1 MHTLNISCGMS
12 HACKLRSWLVTCSSR
27 SILLSFLPTGRAEE
41 RGGGRGERTAG
52 NGNGVYDQKCRTGLI
67 DDMEKQ
73 ETKWIGVNETS
84 MAAVNIKGKL
94 KKTRARISERQERE
108 VEEEEHS

>member
-1 MHTLNISCGMS
+1 MHASYVLG
-12 HACKLRSWLVTCSSR
+12 LLLVPRDRSYSR
-27 SILLSFLPTGRAEE
+27 SSLPEE
-41 RGGGRGERTAG
+41 QRRERRERTAG

>member
-1 MHTLNISCGMS
+1 MHASYVLG
-12 HACKLRSWLVTCSSR
+12 LLLVPRDQSYSR
-27 SILLSFLPTGRAEE
+27 SSLPEE
-41 RGGGRGERTAG
+41 QRRERRERTAG

>member
-1 MHTLNISCGMS
+1 MQVTFLASYLFLAIDLTLVPPYR
-12 HACKLRSWLVTCSSR
+12 KSR
-27 SILLSFLPTGRAEE
+27 GE
-41 RGGGRGERTAG
+41 RRRERRERERTAG